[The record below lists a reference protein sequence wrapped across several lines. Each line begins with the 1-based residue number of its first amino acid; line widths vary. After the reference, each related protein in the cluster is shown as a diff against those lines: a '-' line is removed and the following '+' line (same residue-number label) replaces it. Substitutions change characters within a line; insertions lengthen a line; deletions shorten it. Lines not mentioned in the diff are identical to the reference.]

1 VSTIK
6 TSQLRRIINEELDAY
21 SSGWRRKQDV
31 FNDLESLSQ
40 MIDKMKTTNDYIE
53 ILSTLKYAQSSFIP
67 EMISQVEKIVSK

>member
-1 VSTIK
+1 
-6 TSQLRRIINEELDAY
+6 
-21 SSGWRRKQDV
+21 
-31 FNDLESLSQ
+31 